1 MSLSD
6 KAREFIKLFIPKQK
20 KFHKDKKSREL
31 FNVQGFSMVF
41 GHNYQNNSDFAMLDF
56 AETPKDLSDLDKI
69 YIAEETDNYF
79 TPNLF
84 LGNNYDSGYTSR
96 KHAHKC
102 TWIQDLFIDIDGTAG
117 ITDPSQAKEVLY
129 QALQDLGI
137 PKPTA
142 LIHTSTNP
150 DVHLQ
155 VHWLIDPLWV
165 YDNRKGTVNN
175 GELLSWH
182 YNVMSAL
189 VELLQE
195 QLPDWEFDTTKST
208 DISTYARLP
217 YSYNQKTGQLVEVL
231 DLQDR
236 RWTLDDGWVTNLL
249 KRNYENN
256 KQKEYIK
263 INTDI
268 KLLEHPQIQILL
280 QGVSE
285 GYRNYA
291 QYAIALACKHD
302 GLSQAEA
309 IKVLLKQNNKCIPK
323 ERKSKVIGV
332 LKSAYRG
339 DKGLSSKI
347 VAQLVSDITG
357 QEVKPDYSLFAACKE
372 GIKVKPKAKKGI
384 YTPKQVMIQRVI
396 KEALEL
402 IRKGVQV
409 LPSSKEMA
417 QSVGVSPSSLKKV
430 WSDIIKI
437 LKNLGVQLDNSA
449 HYHHKYIILDR
460 AKKLLK
466 RAKPHIINLEV
477 LKSLIKAFKDEN
489 YIMKLLKVMPKE
501 DLESFIKFVANS
513 PP

>member
-6 KAREFIKLFIPKQK
+6 KVREFIKLFIPKQK
-20 KFHKDKKSREL
+20 KFHKDKKSREA

-41 GHNYQNNSDFAMLDF
+41 GHNYKNHPDFAALDF
-56 AETPKDLSDLDKI
+56 SEMPRDLSDLDKI

-79 TPNLF
+79 TPNIF
-84 LGNNYDSGYTSR
+84 LGNNYDRSGGSR

-102 TWIQDLFIDIDGTAG
+102 TWIQDLFIDIDGTNG
-117 ITDPSQAKEVLY
+117 ITDPDQAKEVLY

-165 YDNRKGTVNN
+165 YDNRKETVNN

-195 QLPDWEFDTTKST
+195 QLPDWELDTTKST

-231 DLQDR
+231 DVQDR
-236 RWTLDDGWVTNLL
+236 RWTLEDSWVANIL
-249 KRNYENN
+249 KRSYENN
-256 KQKEYIK
+256 NQKVYIK
-263 INTDI
+263 INTEI
-268 KLLEHPQIQILL
+268 KLLEHPQIQVLL

-291 QYAIALACKHD
+291 QYAIALACKYD
-302 GLSQAEA
+302 GLSQEEA
-309 IKVLLKQNNKCIPK
+309 IKVLLKQNKKCCPK

-357 QEVKPDYSLFAACKE
+357 QEVKPDYSLFAVCKE
-372 GIKVKPKAKKGI
+372 GIKINPKAKKGI
-384 YTPKQVMIQRVI
+384 YTPKQVMIQRVV

-417 QSVGVSPSSLKKV
+417 QLVGVSPSSLKKI
-430 WSDIIKI
+430 WSEIIKI
-437 LKNLGVQLDNSA
+437 LKNLGLQLDNSA

-460 AKKLLK
+460 AKELLK
-466 RAKPHIINLEV
+466 KAKPHMINLEV
-477 LKSLIKAFKDEN
+477 LESIVKALRSKYSIIE
-489 YIMKLLKVMPKE
+489 LLELKTQE
-501 DLESFIKFVANS
+501 EIANFANSVANS

>member
-41 GHNYQNNSDFAMLDF
+41 GHNYQNNPEFAMLDF
-56 AETPKDLSDLDKI
+56 AETPRDLSDLDKI

-79 TPNLF
+79 TPNIF
-84 LGNNYDSGYTSR
+84 LGNNYDRSGSSR

-102 TWIQDLFIDIDGTAG
+102 TWIQDLFIDIDGTNG
-117 ITDPSQAKEVLY
+117 IKDPAQAKEVLY

-165 YDNRKGTVNN
+165 YDNRKETVNN

-195 QLPDWEFDTTKST
+195 QLPDWELDTTKST

-231 DLQDR
+231 DVQDR
-236 RWTLDDGWVTNLL
+236 RWTLEDSWVANIL
-249 KRNYENN
+249 KRSYKNN
-256 KQKEYIK
+256 NQKEYIK

-268 KLLEHPQIQILL
+268 KLLEHPQIQVLL

-291 QYAIALACKHD
+291 QYAIALACRHD
-302 GLSQAEA
+302 GLSQEEA
-309 IKVLLKQNNKCIPK
+309 IKVLLEQNKKCSPK

-402 IRKGVQV
+402 IRKGVEV

-417 QSVGVSPSSLKKV
+417 QLVGVSASSLKKI
-430 WSDIIKI
+430 WSEIIKI
-437 LKNLGVQLDNSA
+437 LQNVGLQLDNSA

-460 AKKLLK
+460 AKQLLK
-466 RAKPHIINLEV
+466 RAKPSTINLE
-477 LKSLIKAFKDEN
+477 I
-489 YIMKLLKVMPKE
+489 
-501 DLESFIKFVANS
+501 LESIVKALRSQYSIIELLELKTKKEIENFANLVANS

>member
-1 MSLSD
+1 MSLTD
-6 KAREFIKLFIPKQK
+6 KAREFLKLFIPKKK
-20 KFHKDKKSREL
+20 KFHKDEKSREG
-31 FNVQGFSMVF
+31 FNVKGFSMVL
-41 GHNYQNNSDFAMLDF
+41 GYNYEDHPDFAALDF
-56 AETPKDLSDLDKI
+56 SEMPRDLSDLDKI
-69 YIAEETDNYF
+69 YVAEDVDNYF

-84 LGNNYDSGYTSR
+84 LGNNYDRIGGSR
-96 KHAHKC
+96 KYAHKC

-117 ITDPSQAKEVLY
+117 ITDPTQAKEKLY

-165 YDNRKGTVNN
+165 YDNRKETINN

-195 QLPDWEFDTTKST
+195 QLPDWKLDTAKST

-217 YSYNQKTGQLVEVL
+217 YSYNQKTGQLVEIL
-231 DLQDR
+231 DLQDKR
-236 RWTLDDGWVTNLL
+236 FTLDDAWVTNLL
-249 KRNYENN
+249 KRSYGNN
-256 KQKEYIK
+256 KQKEYMK
-263 INTDI
+263 INIDI
-268 KLLEHPQIQILL
+268 ELLKHPQIQVLL
-280 QGVSE
+280 QGVPE

-309 IKVLLKQNNKCIPK
+309 IKVLLEQNNKCTSK

-332 LKSAYRG
+332 LKSVYRG
-339 DKGLSSKI
+339 DKGLSSNI

-372 GIKVKPKAKKGI
+372 GIRIKSKAKKGI
-384 YTPKQVMIQRVI
+384 YTPKQVMIQQVV

-417 QSVGVSPSSLKKV
+417 QLVGVSPSSLKKV

-437 LKNLGVQLDNSA
+437 LKNMGLQLDNSA
-449 HYHHKYIILDR
+449 HHHHKYIILAR

-466 RAKPHIINLEV
+466 KAKSNIINLEV
-477 LKSLIKAFKDEN
+477 LELLIESFEDES
-489 YIMKLLKVMPKE
+489 YMMKLMKVMSKE
-501 DLESFIKFVANS
+501 DLESFSKFLNKS